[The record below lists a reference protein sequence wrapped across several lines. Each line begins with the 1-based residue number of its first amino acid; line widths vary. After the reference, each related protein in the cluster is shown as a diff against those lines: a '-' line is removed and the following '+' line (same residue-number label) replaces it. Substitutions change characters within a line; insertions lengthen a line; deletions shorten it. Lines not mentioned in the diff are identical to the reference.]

1 MSKRSQNKLKALSYG
16 VKLGRRRVELGSTL
30 ADHEL
35 KFEDLPQKQYNK
47 KTAKAVGRTEMSK
60 VTSEPKAAKRYSKTR
75 GEHLK
80 DIVITILVTAI
91 VAFVAGTM
99 FANKQQARIDRAVQ
113 AVAPKVEAS
122 QLK

>member
-1 MSKRSQNKLKALSYG
+1 MSTLDSYPLQYEDLTPSTRKGGKDSKMSKE
-16 VKLGRRRVELGSTL
+16 VKPEV
-30 ADHEL
+30 
-35 KFEDLPQKQYNK
+35 
-47 KTAKAVGRTEMSK
+47 KTTRK
-60 VTSEPKAAKRYSKTR
+60 YSKTR
-75 GEHLK
+75 GEHFK

-113 AVAPKVEAS
+113 AVTPTAEAA

>member
-1 MSKRSQNKLKALSYG
+1 MGN
-16 VKLGRRRVELGSTL
+16 TL

-47 KTAKAVGRTEMSK
+47 KTVKAVGRTEMSK
-60 VTSEPKAAKRYSKTR
+60 TVSEPKVAKSYKKTR
-75 GEHLK
+75 GEHFK

-91 VAFVAGTM
+91 VAFVAGAM
-99 FANKQQARIDRAVQ
+99 FANKQQAQIDKAVQ
-113 AVAPKVEAS
+113 AVTPKAEAT

>member
-1 MSKRSQNKLKALSYG
+1 MGN
-16 VKLGRRRVELGSTL
+16 TL
-30 ADHEL
+30 ADYKL
-35 KFEDLPQKQYNK
+35 DFEDSPQKQYKLNK
-47 KTAKAVGRTEMSK
+47 ARKGGKDSKMSK
-60 VTSEPKAAKRYSKTR
+60 VTSEPKVAKSYKKTR

-91 VAFVAGTM
+91 VAFVAGSM
-99 FANKQQARIDRAVQ
+99 FANKQQARIDQAVK

>member
-1 MSKRSQNKLKALSYG
+1 MGN
-16 VKLGRRRVELGSTL
+16 TL
-30 ADHEL
+30 ADHKL
-35 KFEDLPQKQYNK
+35 TFEDLPQKQYKLNK
-47 KTAKAVGRTEMSK
+47 ARKGGKDSKMSK
-60 VTSEPKAAKRYSKTR
+60 TTNEPKVAKSYKKTR
-75 GEHLK
+75 GEHFK
-80 DIVITILVTAI
+80 DIVITVLVTAI